1 MLPLETTDQ
10 LMHLDELE
18 SFIQVARLGS
28 FSAAAQQLHISQP
41 AMSKRIQSLE
51 HHLGVTLFD
60 RLGKRVRLT
69 PAGELLV
76 VKATAMLD
84 LSKDMERDVGKLA
97 QTVSGRLSMATSHHI
112 GLHRLAPVL
121 QRFTQDYPEVEL
133 DIQFEDS
140 EVAHNLVRAGD
151 IELAVVTLNP
161 AGEIEQPDLKT
172 ETVWEDP
179 LCFVN
184 AKPLPEVTSLNQLA
198 TLPCI
203 LPGPNTFTG
212 RIVTERFASQGLVL
226 NPALSTNYLETISML
241 VSVGAGWSVLPQT
254 MTSELHQ
261 LNPNCAPINRTL
273 GWVTHAKRTQSN
285 SANAFLQVLRSYA
298 SD

>member
-1 MLPLETTDQ
+1 
-10 LMHLDELE
+10 MHLDELE
-18 SFIQVARLGS
+18 SFIQVARLRS

-51 HHLGVTLFD
+51 SHLGVSLFD

-76 VKATAMLD
+76 GKANAILD
-84 LSKDMERDVGKLA
+84 LSRDMERDVGNLA

-112 GLHRLAPVL
+112 GLHRLSPVL
-121 QRFTQDYPEVEL
+121 QRFTQQYPEVEL

-140 EVAHNLVRAGD
+140 EVAHKLVRAGD

-161 AGEIEQPDLKT
+161 AGEQEQPDLETKT
-172 ETVWEDP
+172 IWQDP

-184 AKPLPEVTSLNQLA
+184 AKPLPELTSLGQLA
-198 TLPCI
+198 SLPCI

-212 RIVTERFASQGLVL
+212 RIVTERFASEGLVL

-241 VSVGAGWSVLPQT
+241 VSVGVGWSVLPQT
-254 MTSELHQ
+254 MTSELQQ
-261 LNPNCAPINRTL
+261 LTPQCAPITRTL
-273 GWVTHAKRTQSN
+273 GCVTHSKRTLSN
-285 SANAFLQVLRSYA
+285 SASAFLQVLSDYA
-298 SD
+298 SG

>member
-1 MLPLETTDQ
+1 
-10 LMHLDELE
+10 MHLDELE
-18 SFIQVARLGS
+18 SFIQVARLRS

-51 HHLGVTLFD
+51 SHLGVSLFD

-76 VKATAMLD
+76 GKANAILD
-84 LSKDMERDVGKLA
+84 LSRDMERDVGNLA
-97 QTVSGRLSMATSHHI
+97 QTISGRLSMATSHHI
-112 GLHRLAPVL
+112 GLHRLSPVL
-121 QRFTQDYPEVEL
+121 QRFTQQYPEVEL

-140 EVAHNLVRAGD
+140 EVAHKLVRAGD

-161 AGEIEQPDLKT
+161 AGEQEQPDLETKT
-172 ETVWEDP
+172 IWQDP

-184 AKPLPEVTSLNQLA
+184 AKPLPELTSLGQLA
-198 TLPCI
+198 SLPCI

-212 RIVTERFASQGLVL
+212 RIVTERFASEGLVL

-241 VSVGAGWSVLPQT
+241 VSVGVGWSVLPQT
-254 MTSELHQ
+254 MTSELQQ
-261 LNPNCAPINRTL
+261 LTPQCAPITRTL
-273 GWVTHAKRTQSN
+273 GCVTHSKRTLSN
-285 SANAFLQVLRSYA
+285 SASAFLQVLSDYA
-298 SD
+298 SG

>member
-1 MLPLETTDQ
+1 
-10 LMHLDELE
+10 
-18 SFIQVARLGS
+18 
-28 FSAAAQQLHISQP
+28 
-41 AMSKRIQSLE
+41 MSKRQSLE
-51 HHLGVTLFD
+51 HHLRVTVFD
-60 RLGKRVRLT
+60 RLGYVKLT

-84 LSKDMERDVGKLA
+84 LRKIWSEMSATWRNRQRSSVW
-97 QTVSGRLSMATSHHI
+97 RLHHI

-121 QRFTQDYPEVEL
+121 QRFTQDYPQVEL

-161 AGEIEQPDLKT
+161 ASEIEQPDLKT
-172 ETVWEDP
+172 ETVWDDP

-241 VSVGAGWSVLPQT
+241 VSVGVGWSVLPQT
-254 MTSELHQ
+254 MTGELHQ
-261 LNPNCAPINRTL
+261 LKPNCAPINRTL

-285 SANAFLQVLRSYA
+285 SANAFLQVLSSYA

>member
-1 MLPLETTDQ
+1 
-10 LMHLDELE
+10 MHLDELE
-18 SFIQVARLGS
+18 SFIQVARLRS
-28 FSAAAQQLHISQP
+28 FSVAAQQLHISQP

-51 HHLGVTLFD
+51 SHLGVSLFD

-76 VKATAMLD
+76 GKANAILD
-84 LSKDMERDVGKLA
+84 LSRDMERDVGNLA

-112 GLHRLAPVL
+112 GLHRLSPVL
-121 QRFTQDYPEVEL
+121 QRFTQQYPEVEL

-140 EVAHNLVRAGD
+140 EVAHKLVRAGD

-161 AGEIEQPDLKT
+161 AGEQEQPDLKT
-172 ETVWEDP
+172 KTIWQDP

-184 AKPLPEVTSLNQLA
+184 AKPLPEVTSLGQLA
-198 TLPCI
+198 SLPCI

-212 RIVTERFASQGLVL
+212 RIVTERFASEGLVL

-241 VSVGAGWSVLPQT
+241 VSVGVGWSVLPQT
-254 MTSELHQ
+254 MTSELQ
-261 LNPNCAPINRTL
+261 QITPQCAPITRTL
-273 GWVTHAKRTQSN
+273 GCVTHSKRTLSN
-285 SANAFLQVLRSYA
+285 SASAFLQVLSDYA
-298 SD
+298 SG

>member
-1 MLPLETTDQ
+1 
-10 LMHLDELE
+10 MHLDELE
-18 SFIQVARLGS
+18 SFIKVARLRS
-28 FSAAAQQLHISQP
+28 FSVAAQQLHISQP

-51 HHLGVTLFD
+51 SHLGVSLFD

-76 VKATAMLD
+76 GKANAILD
-84 LSKDMERDVGKLA
+84 LSRDMERDVGNLA

-112 GLHRLAPVL
+112 GLHRLSPVL
-121 QRFTQDYPEVEL
+121 QRFTQQYPEVEL

-140 EVAHNLVRAGD
+140 EVAHKLVRAGD

-161 AGEIEQPDLKT
+161 AGEQEQPDLETKT
-172 ETVWEDP
+172 IWQDP

-184 AKPLPEVTSLNQLA
+184 AKPLPEVTSLGQLA
-198 TLPCI
+198 SLPCI

-212 RIVTERFASQGLVL
+212 RIVTERFASEGLVL

-241 VSVGAGWSVLPQT
+241 VSVGVGWSVLPQT
-254 MTSELHQ
+254 MTSELQQ
-261 LNPNCAPINRTL
+261 LTPQCAPITRTL
-273 GWVTHAKRTQSN
+273 GCVTHSKRTLSN
-285 SANAFLQVLRSYA
+285 SASAFLQVLSDYA
-298 SD
+298 SG

>member
-1 MLPLETTDQ
+1 
-10 LMHLDELE
+10 MHLDELE
-18 SFIQVARLGS
+18 SFIQVARLRS

-51 HHLGVTLFD
+51 SHLGVSLFD
-60 RLGKRVRLT
+60 RLGKRVRIT

-76 VKATAMLD
+76 GKANAILD
-84 LSKDMERDVGKLA
+84 LSRDMERDVGNLA

-112 GLHRLAPVL
+112 GLHRLSPVL
-121 QRFTQDYPEVEL
+121 QRFTQQYPEVEL

-140 EVAHNLVRAGD
+140 EVAHKLVRAGD

-161 AGEIEQPDLKT
+161 AGEQEQPDLETKT
-172 ETVWEDP
+172 IWQDP

-184 AKPLPEVTSLNQLA
+184 AKPLPEVTSLGQLA
-198 TLPCI
+198 SLPCI

-212 RIVTERFASQGLVL
+212 RIVTERFASEGLVL

-241 VSVGAGWSVLPQT
+241 VSVGVGWSVLPQT
-254 MTSELHQ
+254 MTSELQQ
-261 LNPNCAPINRTL
+261 LTPQCAPITRTL
-273 GWVTHAKRTQSN
+273 GCVTHSKRTLSN
-285 SANAFLQVLRSYA
+285 SASAFLQVLSDYA
-298 SD
+298 SG

>member
-1 MLPLETTDQ
+1 V
-10 LMHLDELE
+10 HLDELE
-18 SFIQVARLGS
+18 SFIQVARLRS

-51 HHLGVTLFD
+51 SHLGVSLFD

-76 VKATAMLD
+76 GKANAILD
-84 LSKDMERDVGKLA
+84 LSRDMERDVGNLA

-112 GLHRLAPVL
+112 GLHRLSPVL
-121 QRFTQDYPEVEL
+121 QRFTQQYPEVEL

-140 EVAHNLVRAGD
+140 EVAHKLVRAGD

-161 AGEIEQPDLKT
+161 AGEQEQPDLETKT
-172 ETVWEDP
+172 IWQDP

-184 AKPLPEVTSLNQLA
+184 AKPLPEVTSLGQLA
-198 TLPCI
+198 SLPCI

-212 RIVTERFASQGLVL
+212 RIVTERFASEGLVL

-241 VSVGAGWSVLPQT
+241 VSVGVGWSVLPQT
-254 MTSELHQ
+254 MTSELQQ
-261 LNPNCAPINRTL
+261 LTPQCAPITRTL
-273 GWVTHAKRTQSN
+273 GCVTHSKRTLSN
-285 SANAFLQVLRSYA
+285 SASAFLQVLSDYA
-298 SD
+298 SG

>member
-84 LSKDMERDVGKLA
+84 LSKDMERDVGNLA

-172 ETVWEDP
+172 ETVWEDS

-241 VSVGAGWSVLPQT
+241 VSVGVGWSVLPQT

>member
-1 MLPLETTDQ
+1 MLPLQTTDQ
-10 LMHLDELE
+10 PMHLDELE

-51 HHLGVTLFD
+51 HHLEVTLFD

-84 LSKDMERDVGKLA
+84 LSKDMERDVGNLA

-140 EVAHNLVRAGD
+140 EVEHNLVRAGD

-241 VSVGAGWSVLPQT
+241 VSVGVGWSVLPQT

-273 GWVTHAKRTQSN
+273 GWVTHAKRTRSN
-285 SANAFLQVLRSYA
+285 NANAFLQVLRSYA

>member
-1 MLPLETTDQ
+1 
-10 LMHLDELE
+10 MHLDELE
-18 SFIQVARLGS
+18 SFILVARLRS
-28 FSAAAQQLHISQP
+28 FSVAAQQLHISQP

-51 HHLGVTLFD
+51 SHLGASLFD

-76 VKATAMLD
+76 GKANAILD
-84 LSKDMERDVGKLA
+84 LSRDMERDVGNLA

-112 GLHRLAPVL
+112 GLHRLSPVL
-121 QRFTQDYPEVEL
+121 QRFTQQYPEVEL

-161 AGEIEQPDLKT
+161 AGEQEQPDLETKT
-172 ETVWEDP
+172 IWQDP

-184 AKPLPEVTSLNQLA
+184 AKPLPEVTSLGQLA
-198 TLPCI
+198 SLPCI

-212 RIVTERFASQGLVL
+212 RIVTERFASEGLVL

-241 VSVGAGWSVLPQT
+241 VSVGVGWSVLPQT
-254 MTSELHQ
+254 MTSELQQ
-261 LNPNCAPINRTL
+261 LTPQCAPITRTL
-273 GWVTHAKRTQSN
+273 GCVTHSKRTLSN
-285 SANAFLQVLRSYA
+285 SASAFLQVLSDYA
-298 SD
+298 SG

>member
-1 MLPLETTDQ
+1 
-10 LMHLDELE
+10 MHLDELE
-18 SFIQVARLGS
+18 SFIQVARLRS
-28 FSAAAQQLHISQP
+28 FSVAAQQLHISQP

-51 HHLGVTLFD
+51 SHLSVSLFD

-76 VKATAMLD
+76 GKANAILD
-84 LSKDMERDVGKLA
+84 LSRDMERDVGNLA

-112 GLHRLAPVL
+112 GLHRLSPVL
-121 QRFTQDYPEVEL
+121 QRFTQQYPEVEL

-140 EVAHNLVRAGD
+140 EVAHKLVRAGD

-161 AGEIEQPDLKT
+161 AGEQEQPDLETKT
-172 ETVWEDP
+172 IWQDP

-184 AKPLPEVTSLNQLA
+184 AKPLPEVTSLGQLA
-198 TLPCI
+198 SLPCI

-212 RIVTERFASQGLVL
+212 RIVTERFASEGLVL

-241 VSVGAGWSVLPQT
+241 VSVGVGWSVLPQT
-254 MTSELHQ
+254 MTSELQQ
-261 LNPNCAPINRTL
+261 LTPQCAPITRTL
-273 GWVTHAKRTQSN
+273 GCVTHSKRTLSN
-285 SANAFLQVLRSYA
+285 SASAFLQVLSDYA
-298 SD
+298 SG

>member
-10 LMHLDELE
+10 PMHLDELE

-84 LSKDMERDVGKLA
+84 LSKDMERDVGNLA

-172 ETVWEDP
+172 ETVWKDP

-241 VSVGAGWSVLPQT
+241 VSVGVGWSVLPLT

>member
-1 MLPLETTDQ
+1 
-10 LMHLDELE
+10 MHLDELE
-18 SFIQVARLGS
+18 SFIQVARLKS
-28 FSAAAQQLHISQP
+28 FSAAAEQLHVSQP

-51 HHLGVTLFD
+51 TQLGVTLFD

-69 PAGELLV
+69 PAGDLLV
-76 VKATAMLD
+76 SKAIAMLD
-84 LSKDMERDVGKLA
+84 LSKDMARDVSNLNE
-97 QTVSGRLSMATSHHI
+97 TVSGRLSMATSHHI

-121 QRFTQDYPEVEL
+121 QRFTKAYPSVEL

-161 AGEIEQPDLKT
+161 AGEEEQPNL
-172 ETVWEDP
+172 ETQIIWQDP

-184 AKPLPEVTSLNQLA
+184 AKPMPEITSLSQLA

-212 RIVTERFASQGLVL
+212 RIVTQRFASEGLTVK
-226 NPALSTNYLETISML
+226 PALSTNYLETISML
-241 VSVGAGWSVLPQT
+241 VSVGVGWSVLPQT

-261 LNPNCAPINRTL
+261 LTPECAPITRTL
-273 GWVTHAKRTQSN
+273 GCVLHAKRTLSN
-285 SANAFLQVLRSYA
+285 SAHAFLGVLKGYA
-298 SD
+298 SA

>member
-1 MLPLETTDQ
+1 
-10 LMHLDELE
+10 MHLDELE
-18 SFIQVARLGS
+18 SFIQVARLRS

-51 HHLGVTLFD
+51 SHLGVSLFD

-76 VKATAMLD
+76 GKANAILD
-84 LSKDMERDVGKLA
+84 LSRDMERDVGNLA

-112 GLHRLAPVL
+112 GLHRLSPVL
-121 QRFTQDYPEVEL
+121 QRFTQQYPEVEL

-140 EVAHNLVRAGD
+140 EVAHKLVRAGD

-161 AGEIEQPDLKT
+161 AGEQEQPDLETKT
-172 ETVWEDP
+172 IWQDP

-184 AKPLPEVTSLNQLA
+184 AKPLPEVTSLGQLA
-198 TLPCI
+198 SLPCI

-212 RIVTERFASQGLVL
+212 RIVTERFASEGLVL

-241 VSVGAGWSVLPQT
+241 VSVGVGWSVLPQT
-254 MTSELHQ
+254 MTSELQQ
-261 LNPNCAPINRTL
+261 LTPQRTPITRTL
-273 GWVTHAKRTQSN
+273 GCVTHSKRTLSN
-285 SANAFLQVLRSYA
+285 SASAFLQVLSDYA
-298 SD
+298 SG

>member
-1 MLPLETTDQ
+1 
-10 LMHLDELE
+10 MHLDELE
-18 SFIQVARLGS
+18 SFIQVARLRS
-28 FSAAAQQLHISQP
+28 FSVAAQQLHISQP

-51 HHLGVTLFD
+51 SHLGVSLFD

-76 VKATAMLD
+76 GKANAILD
-84 LSKDMERDVGKLA
+84 LSRDMERDVGNLA

-112 GLHRLAPVL
+112 GLHRLSPVL
-121 QRFTQDYPEVEL
+121 QRFTQQYPEVEL

-140 EVAHNLVRAGD
+140 EVAHKLVRAGD

-161 AGEIEQPDLKT
+161 AGEQEQPDLETKT
-172 ETVWEDP
+172 IWQDP

-184 AKPLPEVTSLNQLA
+184 AKPLPEVTSLGQLA
-198 TLPCI
+198 SLPCI

-212 RIVTERFASQGLVL
+212 RIVTERFASEGLVL

-241 VSVGAGWSVLPQT
+241 VSVGVGWSVLPQT
-254 MTSELHQ
+254 MTSELQQ
-261 LNPNCAPINRTL
+261 LTPQCAPITRTL
-273 GWVTHAKRTQSN
+273 GCVTHSKRTLSN
-285 SANAFLQVLRSYA
+285 SASAFLQVLSDYA
-298 SD
+298 SG

>member
-1 MLPLETTDQ
+1 
-10 LMHLDELE
+10 MHLDELE
-18 SFIQVARLGS
+18 SFIQVARLRS

-51 HHLGVTLFD
+51 SHLGVSLFD

-76 VKATAMLD
+76 GKANAILD
-84 LSKDMERDVGKLA
+84 LSRDMERDVGNLA
-97 QTVSGRLSMATSHHI
+97 QTVKGRLSMATSHHI
-112 GLHRLAPVL
+112 GLHRLSPVL
-121 QRFTQDYPEVEL
+121 QRFTQQYPEVEL

-140 EVAHNLVRAGD
+140 EVAHKLVRAGD

-161 AGEIEQPDLKT
+161 AGEQEQPDLDTKT
-172 ETVWEDP
+172 IWQDP

-184 AKPLPEVTSLNQLA
+184 ARPLPDVTSLGQLA
-198 TLPCI
+198 SLPCI

-212 RIVTERFASQGLVL
+212 RIVTERFASEGLEL

-241 VSVGAGWSVLPQT
+241 VSVGVGWSVLPQT
-254 MTSELHQ
+254 MTIELQQ
-261 LNPNCAPINRTL
+261 LSPQCAPITRTL
-273 GWVTHAKRTQSN
+273 GCVTHSKRTLSN
-285 SANAFLQVLRSYA
+285 SASAFLQVLSDYA
-298 SD
+298 SG

>member
-1 MLPLETTDQ
+1 
-10 LMHLDELE
+10 MHLDELE
-18 SFIQVARLGS
+18 SFIQVARLRS
-28 FSAAAQQLHISQP
+28 FSVAAQQLHISQP

-51 HHLGVTLFD
+51 SHLGVSLFD

-76 VKATAMLD
+76 GKANAILD
-84 LSKDMERDVGKLA
+84 LSRDMERDVGNLA

-112 GLHRLAPVL
+112 GLHRLSPVL
-121 QRFTQDYPEVEL
+121 QRFTQQYPEVEL

-140 EVAHNLVRAGD
+140 EVAHKLVRAGD

-161 AGEIEQPDLKT
+161 AGEQEQPDLETKT
-172 ETVWEDP
+172 IWQDP

-184 AKPLPEVTSLNQLA
+184 AKPLPEVTSLGQLA
-198 TLPCI
+198 SLPCI

-212 RIVTERFASQGLVL
+212 RIVTERFASEGLVL

-241 VSVGAGWSVLPQT
+241 VSVGVGWSVLPQT
-254 MTSELHQ
+254 MTSELQ
-261 LNPNCAPINRTL
+261 QITPQCAPITRTL
-273 GWVTHAKRTQSN
+273 GCVTHSKRTLSN
-285 SANAFLQVLRSYA
+285 SASAFLQVLSDYA
-298 SD
+298 SG

>member
-1 MLPLETTDQ
+1 MLPLQTTDQ
-10 LMHLDELE
+10 PMHLDELE

-84 LSKDMERDVGKLA
+84 LSKDMERDVGNLA

-140 EVAHNLVRAGD
+140 EVEHNLVRAGD

-241 VSVGAGWSVLPQT
+241 VSVGVGWSVLPQT

-273 GWVTHAKRTQSN
+273 GWVTHAKRTRSN
-285 SANAFLQVLRSYA
+285 NANAFLQVLRSYA

>member
-84 LSKDMERDVGKLA
+84 LSKDMERDVGNLA

-241 VSVGAGWSVLPQT
+241 VSVGVGWSVLPLT

-285 SANAFLQVLRSYA
+285 NANAFLQVLRSYA

>member
-28 FSAAAQQLHISQP
+28 FSAAAQQLHLSQP

-84 LSKDMERDVGKLA
+84 LSKDMERDVGNLA

-241 VSVGAGWSVLPQT
+241 VSVGVGWSVLPLT

-285 SANAFLQVLRSYA
+285 NANAFLQVLRSYA

>member
-1 MLPLETTDQ
+1 
-10 LMHLDELE
+10 MHLDELE
-18 SFIQVARLGS
+18 SFIQVARLRS
-28 FSAAAQQLHISQP
+28 FSVAAQQLHISQP

-51 HHLGVTLFD
+51 SHLGVSLFD

-76 VKATAMLD
+76 GKANAILD
-84 LSKDMERDVGKLA
+84 LSRDMERDVGNLA

-112 GLHRLAPVL
+112 GLHRLSPVL
-121 QRFTQDYPEVEL
+121 QRFTQQYPEVEL

-140 EVAHNLVRAGD
+140 EVAHKLVRAGD

-161 AGEIEQPDLKT
+161 AGEQEQPDLETKT
-172 ETVWEDP
+172 IWQDP

-184 AKPLPEVTSLNQLA
+184 AKPLPEVTSLGQLA
-198 TLPCI
+198 SLPCI

-212 RIVTERFASQGLVL
+212 RIVTERFASEGLVL

-241 VSVGAGWSVLPQT
+241 VSVGVGWSVLPQT
-254 MTSELHQ
+254 MTSELQQ
-261 LNPNCAPINRTL
+261 LTPQCTPITRTL
-273 GWVTHAKRTQSN
+273 GCVTHSKRTLSN
-285 SANAFLQVLRSYA
+285 SASAFLQVLSDYA
-298 SD
+298 SG

>member
-1 MLPLETTDQ
+1 
-10 LMHLDELE
+10 MHLDELE
-18 SFIQVARLGS
+18 SFIQAARLQS

-51 HHLGVTLFD
+51 SHLGVSLFD

-76 VKATAMLD
+76 GKANAILD
-84 LSKDMERDVGKLA
+84 LSRDMERDVGNLA

-112 GLHRLAPVL
+112 GLHRLSPVL
-121 QRFTQDYPEVEL
+121 QRFTQQYPEVEL

-140 EVAHNLVRAGD
+140 EVAHKLVRAGD

-161 AGEIEQPDLKT
+161 AGEQEQPGL
-172 ETVWEDP
+172 ETKAIWQDP

-184 AKPLPEVTSLNQLA
+184 AKPLPEATSLGQLA
-198 TLPCI
+198 SLPCI

-212 RIVTERFASQGLVL
+212 RIVNERFASEGLVL

-241 VSVGAGWSVLPQT
+241 VSVGVGWSVLPQT
-254 MTSELHQ
+254 MTSELQQ
-261 LNPNCAPINRTL
+261 LTPQCAPITRTL
-273 GWVTHAKRTQSN
+273 GCVTHSKRTLSN
-285 SANAFLQVLRSYA
+285 SASAFLQVL
-298 SD
+298 SDYGAG